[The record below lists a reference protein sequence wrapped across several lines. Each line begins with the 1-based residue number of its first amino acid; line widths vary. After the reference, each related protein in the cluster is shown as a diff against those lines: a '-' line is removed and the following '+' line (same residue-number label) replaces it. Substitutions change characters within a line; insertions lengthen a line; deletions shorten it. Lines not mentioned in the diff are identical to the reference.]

1 MNYLLEPRL
10 SLRDEDDF
18 FFFFFLRP
26 SFEARFAGDGDL
38 LCLPRLP
45 RPPLSS
51 ALLGGVSGLR
61 RGAGNCVRAYAM
73 NNFAGDIFPYFFFPT
88 LLIIR

>member
-10 SLRDEDDF
+10 SLRDED

-26 SFEARFAGDGDL
+26 SFEERFAGDGDL
-38 LCLPRLP
+38 LCFPRRP

-61 RGAGNCVRAYAM
+61 RGAGNCACVCIEQFRWRNIYLVL
-73 NNFAGDIFPYFFFPT
+73 FAN
-88 LLIIR
+88 IIYIR